1 MGVFYASRETVKAAL
16 DVKETARSNAQVD
29 RAIEAASRQI
39 EGSLHRRFYP
49 QFDTRSFDWPNSQR
63 ARPWRLWLDANE
75 LVSVMSMTSGGVT
88 IPPSNLTLYPDAG
101 PPYNRVEIDI
111 GSASAFSSGDTH
123 QQSISITG
131 VYAGCHLDEAPA
143 GVLAGAVATIG
154 ATTVNVSDAAAVG
167 VGDLLRVDTER
178 MIVTGRSMLDTGQN
192 LGADLA
198 ASAAAVTVA
207 VTTGSEY
214 AVDEVLL
221 IGSERML
228 VVDIA
233 GNALTVKRSWDGS
246 VLAVHTAGADIYAPR
261 ALTVERGALGTTA
274 ATHLTAAPIA
284 RHVPPGPV
292 VALCVGLSLAQVLGE
307 QSGYAR
313 PESRSGSSGTTSGSR
328 PRTQEFGVGLAAL
341 WKTAYASCGRK
352 ARIRGV

>member
-1 MGVFYASRETVKAAL
+1 MEPWYATREDVKRAL
-16 DVKETARSNAQVD
+16 DAKETARSNAQVD
-29 RAIEAASRQI
+29 RAIGSASRQI
-39 EGSLHRRFYP
+39 EGELHRRFYP
-49 QFDTRSFDWPNSQR
+49 ELAIRAFDWPNAQR

-75 LVSVMSMTSGGVT
+75 LVSVTAITSGGVS
-88 IPPSNLTLYPDAG
+88 IPPSNLVLYPTSG
-101 PPYNRVEIDI
+101 PPYNRVEIDL

-123 QQSISITG
+123 QQAISITG
-131 VYAGCHLDEAPA
+131 VYAGCRLDEAPA
-143 GVLAGAVATIG
+143 GVLAGAVSTTG
-154 ATTVNVSDAAAVG
+154 ATTVNISDAAAVG

-178 MIVTGRSMLDTGQN
+178 MLVTGRSMLDTGQN

-233 GNALTVKRSWDGS
+233 GNALTVKRAWDGS
-246 VLAVHTAGADIYAPR
+246 ALAAHTASADIYAPR
-261 ALTVERGALGTTA
+261 ALTVVRGALGTTA

-313 PESRSGSSGTTSGSR
+313 PESRSGSSGTTSASR
-328 PRTQEFGVGLAAL
+328 PRTQDFGVGLAAL

>member
-1 MGVFYASRETVKAAL
+1 VSPWYATRETVKAAL
-16 DVKETARSNAQVD
+16 DAKETARANAQVD

-39 EGSLHRRFYP
+39 EGALHRRFYP
-49 QFDTRSFDWPNSQR
+49 EVRTLAWDWPNSQR

-75 LVSVMSMTSGGVT
+75 LAEVTAVTSGGVS
-88 IPPSNLTLYPDAG
+88 IPPGDVVLYPASG
-101 PPYNRVEIDI
+101 PPYNRLEISID
-111 GSASAFSSGDTH
+111 SASAFSSGDSH
-123 QQSISITG
+123 QQAISIEG
-131 VYAGCHLDEAPA
+131 VYAGCRLDEAS
-143 GVLAGAVATIG
+143 AGALAEALDASETSVDVT
-154 ATTVNVSDAAAVG
+154 DAAAVG
-167 VGDLLRVDTER
+167 VGDVIRVDDER
-178 MIVTGRSMLDTGQN
+178 MLVTGRTMLDTTQN

-207 VTTGSEY
+207 VTTGSAY

-233 GNALTVKRSWDGS
+233 GNNLTVKRAWDGS
-246 VLAVHTAGADIYAPR
+246 VLAAHSTGADIYAPR
-261 ALTVERGALGTTA
+261 TLTVVRGALGTTA

-313 PESRSGSSGTTSGSR
+313 PGAAPGGSSSTKQSR
-328 PRTQEFGVGLAAL
+328 PYDQRIGVGLEAL
-341 WKTAYASCGRK
+341 WASAYAACGRK
-352 ARIRGV
+352 GRVRAV